1 MTDTTCPNCDAPAPA
16 HVRRCAHCG
25 YSFVEGGGP
34 AERPGLPS
42 PGWKAA
48 VTAIAVLVVAV
59 LAVLLTGGGSG
70 DDDSARGR
78 ATPQA
83 HLEVLSAHPLARH
96 DAELLLERRYFPVP
110 DDDESDVRC
119 SRREPRP
126 AHSVRR
132 CHVVYPGG
140 TERTIVVLTN
150 ASGAEVLSEP

>member
-16 HVRRCAHCG
+16 RARRCAHCG

-34 AERPGLPS
+34 TERPGVPR

-48 VTAIAVLVVAV
+48 VTAIAVLVLGL

-70 DDDSARGR
+70 DDDFAPGR
-78 ATPQA
+78 ATPRA
-83 HLEVLSAHPLARH
+83 HLEVLSEHPLARH
-96 DAELLLERRYFPVP
+96 DAELLLERRYFSVP